1 MEEFINL
8 TTDNIENEVLCCI
21 VRNSKKND
29 AVELKR
35 SWLKDRIN
43 EGYIYRKL
51 NTKSTVFIEYAPLEI
66 AWTPIEGKN
75 YYYIHCMWVDSEH
88 KGRGYGKKLMEY
100 VINSA
105 KENNKSGICMLGSI
119 KQKNWLSNQEFAKKY
134 GFKVVDETKTGYQLL
149 ALSFDNT
156 FPKFSEKSKKEEIDS
171 KDLTIYYDY
180 QCPFIYQSINKI
192 KEYCKNNNIK
202 LNLNFIDTLEKAKNV
217 PSPFNNYA
225 VFYDGKFI
233 TVNLLD
239 EKIVDRIIKKP
250 QN

>member
-21 VRNSKKND
+21 VRNPKKND

-156 FPKFSEKSKKEEIDS
+156 FPKFSEKSPIC
-171 KDLTIYYDY
+171 LFY
-180 QCPFIYQSINKI
+180 N
-192 KEYCKNNNIK
+192 CKVKCNGSHYNM
-202 LNLNFIDTLEKAKNV
+202 KA
-217 PSPFNNYA
+217 S
-225 VFYDGKFI
+225 
-233 TVNLLD
+233 
-239 EKIVDRIIKKP
+239 
-250 QN
+250 